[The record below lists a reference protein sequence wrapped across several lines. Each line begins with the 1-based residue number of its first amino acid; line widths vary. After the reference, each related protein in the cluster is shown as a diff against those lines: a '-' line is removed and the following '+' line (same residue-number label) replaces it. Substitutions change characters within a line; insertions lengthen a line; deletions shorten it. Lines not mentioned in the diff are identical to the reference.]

1 MIALELSLERKVN
14 MKRKLV
20 NYIMSKE
27 KGIFARLAYKLRLH
41 DKCYINQRIECW
53 CW

>member
-1 MIALELSLERKVN
+1 

-27 KGIFARLAYKLRLH
+27 KGIVARLAYELGLH
-41 DKCYINQRIECW
+41 DKCYINQRMDCW